1 MKLRQTLC
9 SWAIPSKGLTG
20 FVLKEP
26 HTHNTATPPPLV
38 IANWAPKCIDF
49 CGLFQWCTI
58 APIAIIAAGQD
69 GYSREGSQSCTA
81 VSTWNWN
88 WGLRWGW
95 VWGTDFVVMPTL
107 MATPGHKAPMR
118 SHMDLE
124 LPVTLDLAL
133 TWIWSNP
140 WTSSLGNAKTHTKIK
155 KKNQKREWIK
165 WEQSQTLFTRW
176 GKYFLHRRRHTQCR
190 TKDFAESSS
199 HLHSHFGAEG

>member
-9 SWAIPSKGLTG
+9 FWAIPSKGLTG

-69 GYSREGSQSCTA
+69 GYSRGGSQSCTA

-107 MATPGHKAPMR
+107 MATPGYKAPMR

-124 LPVTLDLAL
+124 LPVTLDRNCMWNIPTRLAPHNCL
-133 TWIWSNP
+133 GRDATGHWPKSMRPTRRFRRVAWLATTPGHFYSCLCFP
-140 WTSSLGNAKTHTKIK
+140 GTSVL
-155 KKNQKREWIK
+155 EM
-165 WEQSQTLFTRW
+165 LV
-176 GKYFLHRRRHTQCR
+176 
-190 TKDFAESSS
+190 
-199 HLHSHFGAEG
+199 